1 MLKSMYEYGIGNTS
15 MVELPEINGNRIL
28 MKLEKENYLGST
40 KARNGYQILCDL
52 PETAK
57 GRILIESSS
66 GNLGL
71 ALGAFSKLAGY
82 RFICLVDSSIAQ
94 AKLEKLEAAGIE
106 YMIVE
111 AEPGYDLR
119 SSRIRQAQRMMDSGT
134 YYWVNQ
140 YDNEAC
146 VKAHEIST
154 GPEIW
159 SQTAGTLTHCIC
171 PMGSGGTISGISRYL
186 KRISSDIHICGVE
199 PYGSTIYGTVDAP
212 YINVGAGL
220 VGKPGNIL
228 RNPGLIDSS
237 YTICDEESIRWAQ
250 MLYTEHGLG
259 VGVTTG
265 MAYGGALRIA
275 EQIRGATI
283 VIIAPDGR
291 ESYREYLH

>member
-1 MLKSMYEYGIGNTS
+1 MLKSMYDYGIGNTS
-15 MVELPEINGNRIL
+15 MVELPEIHGNRIL
-28 MKLEKENYLGST
+28 MKLEKENYLGSI
-40 KARNGYQILCDL
+40 KARNGYQILADL
-52 PETAK
+52 PEIAK

-71 ALGAFSKLAGY
+71 ALGTFSKLVGY
-82 RFICLVDSSIAQ
+82 RFICLVDSSIAR

-106 YMIVE
+106 YMVVE

-119 SSRIRQAQRMMDSGT
+119 SSRIRQAQRMMDSGI

-159 SQTAGTLTHCIC
+159 RQTGGVMTHCVC
-171 PMGSGGTISGISRYL
+171 PMGSGGTISGIGRYL
-186 KRISSDIHICGVE
+186 KQVSPDIQICGVE
-199 PYGSTIYGTVDAP
+199 PYGSTICGTVDAP

-237 YTICDEESIRWAQ
+237 YTIYDEESIRWAQ
-250 MLYTEHGLG
+250 MLYKEHGFS
-259 VGVTTG
+259 VGVTSG
-265 MAYGGALRIA
+265 MAYGGAVRIA
-275 EQIRGATI
+275 EQMRGMTI

-291 ESYREYLH
+291 ESYREYLY